1 MSVTFKPVI
10 LDHLWKDDKTNFI
23 RVRITHKR
31 KTRYIKSNIIVSKDD
46 LGRGGS
52 IKSISVQ
59 NSVDDLMKKIRNVV
73 NDMDMYEIE
82 SMDVDGVLEGIN
94 AALKQQEKFRLD
106 FIEYGMKVA
115 ERKSKGN
122 ASTYYVALNALLRFF
137 KERHPDI
144 SEITVRNLRGFEVF
158 ITNEKVVKVN
168 RITGERKTLKKS
180 KGGRAASL
188 YLSNIRHI
196 YKCARMEFNDPDL
209 GLFPIPND
217 PFEYY
222 SLPKPP
228 ASTHKNIP
236 RETVQLMIDSRK
248 SLKGRQRMAIDAY
261 LMSFGL
267 CGMNQADMYTCLK
280 PRKGDIL
287 NYRRTKTTKRR
298 DDKAEMFVK
307 IHPVI
312 KNILADYAGKE
323 RCFNYYET
331 YSRRDTFSTALNVE
345 LRRWAENHKVDTF
358 TFASAR
364 HTWGSIGRS
373 KLCKIDGKVITAG
386 LCHVDESSRVD
397 DIYVNFDWELLWEAQ
412 KKILDVFDWE

>member
-1 MSVTFKPVI
+1 MGVTFKPVI
-10 LDHLWKDDKTNFI
+10 LDHMWKDDGTNFI
-23 RVRITHKR
+23 RIRITHKR
-31 KTRYIKSNIIVSKDD
+31 KARYIKTNIIVFKSD
-46 LGRGGS
+46 LGRGGT

-59 NSVDDLMKKIRNVV
+59 NSVDDLIKKIRNVV
-73 NDMDMYEIE
+73 NDMDTYEIE
-82 SMDVDGVLEGIN
+82 SMDVDGVLESIN

-106 FIEYGMKVA
+106 FIEYGKKIA
-115 ERKSKGN
+115 AKKSKGN

-144 SEITVRNLRGFEVF
+144 SEITVRNLRGFEEF
-158 ITNEKVVKVN
+158 ITSEKVVKVN
-168 RITGERKTLKKS
+168 RMNGERKTLKKS

-228 ASTHKNIP
+228 ASTHKNIS
-236 RETVQLMIDSRK
+236 RETVQLMIDTRK

-280 PRKGDIL
+280 PKKGDIL

-312 KNILADYAGKE
+312 KNILAEYAGKE
-323 RCFNYYET
+323 RCFNYYQT

-345 LRRWAENHKVDTF
+345 LHRWAKDHKVDIF
-358 TFASAR
+358 TFGSAR
-364 HTWGSIGRS
+364 HTWGSIGSS

-386 LCHVDESSRVD
+386 LCHVDESARVD

-412 KKILDVFDWE
+412 KKILDVFKWE